1 MNITRLVPVFLAFGA
16 LTAQADTLRLK
27 NGDLLTGTATKKEG
41 GKVYFKSDYLG
52 DLVIKESDVD
62 SFKTGAA
69 LTAAEVAAPA
79 APPTAASGASP
90 AIGVA
95 SSTGSTDFKGQ
106 AGDPSKPN
114 WTRSLSFGGAYNS
127 AIFEQGQLKT
137 ATFPLPT
144 TGAAQ
149 KLPGSTTTFQGGLSL
164 VRTTPTDAHS
174 FDATTTFSESK
185 PNGKQADNYSGV
197 FAWNHKLS
205 DNTYT
210 VSRTSYTVDN
220 VKNIDYSAIQLVGFG
235 YKVVNTQQTKFDVIP
250 GAVLMREKKGNQ
262 FDDRTI
268 FGLGFAQSLAYFP
281 YAFGGFE
288 QKFLYR
294 RSVNDSKL
302 WVADAYIGFKGMLSA
317 QLGVTVGISYVY
329 DNTLGPLT
337 VNVPGVPVPLTLVN
351 AQKKDLI
358 QTTYGFQYKF

>member
-1 MNITRLVPVFLAFGA
+1 MKTNRLVYVFLACGA

-27 NGDLLTGTATKKEG
+27 NGDLLTGTTTKQEG

-52 DLVIKESDVD
+52 DLVIKESDVA
-62 SFKTGAA
+62 SSKTGAA
-69 LTAAEVAAPA
+69 PSAAEVAAPA
-79 APPTAASGASP
+79 SSAAASGASP

-106 AGDPSKPN
+106 AGDANKPN

-127 AIFEQGQLKT
+127 AIFEQGRLKT
-137 ATFPLPT
+137 ATGAQIPT
-144 TGAAQ
+144 TGASL
-149 KLPGSTTTFQGGLSL
+149 KLPGTTTSYQGALSL

-174 FDATTTFSESK
+174 FDATTTFSDSE
-185 PNGKQADNYSGV
+185 PNGKVADTYSGV

-205 DNTYT
+205 DRTYT

-220 VKNIDYSAIQLVGFG
+220 VKNIDYSAIQLAGFG
-235 YKVVNTQQTKFDVIP
+235 YKVVNTQKTKFDIIP
-250 GAVLMREKKGNQ
+250 GVLLMREKKGNQ
-262 FDDRTI
+262 YDDRTI
-268 FGLGFAQSLAYFP
+268 FGVGFAQSLAYFP

-288 QKFLYR
+288 QKVLYR

-317 QLGVTVGISYVY
+317 QLGVSVGVSYVY
-329 DNTLGPLT
+329 DNTLGPLPT
-337 VNVPGVPVPLTLVN
+337 PFNFVI